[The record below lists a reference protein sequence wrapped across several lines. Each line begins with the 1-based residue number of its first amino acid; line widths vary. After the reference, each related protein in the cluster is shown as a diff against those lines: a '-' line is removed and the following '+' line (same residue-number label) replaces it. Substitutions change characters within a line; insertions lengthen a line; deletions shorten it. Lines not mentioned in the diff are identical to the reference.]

1 MGRAMTTRR
10 FRQADLEE
18 VETIA
23 WLLDNSIPVPG
34 TGRRIGVDAIVG
46 FVPGLGDVLS
56 GLVAVLIVAR
66 AAALG
71 LPRVVVARMLFNVAL
86 DFVIGAI
93 PVAGDAFDLWFKA
106 NARNVGLMR
115 AYLGDRDRSTAP
127 EWAFFAVVVA
137 GMVIVAGFV
146 FWLIASLV
154 GELLR
159 LL

>member
-1 MGRAMTTRR
+1 MTTRR
-10 FRQADLEE
+10 FRQADLDE

-34 TGRRIGVDAIVG
+34 TGRRIGVDAIIG
-46 FVPGLGDVLS
+46 FVPAIGDMLS
-56 GLVAVLIVAR
+56 GLVGVLIVAR

-71 LPRVVVARMLFNVAL
+71 LPRIVVARMLFNVAL

-115 AYLGDRDRSTAP
+115 TYLGDRDHSTASQ
-127 EWAFFAVVVA
+127 WTFFAAVLVA
-137 GMVIVAGFV
+137 LAIVAAFV

-154 GELLR
+154 GEVIR

>member
-1 MGRAMTTRR
+1 MTTRR
-10 FRQADLEE
+10 FRQADLDE

-34 TGRRIGVDAIVG
+34 TGRRIGIDAIIG
-46 FVPGLGDVLS
+46 FVPGLGDMLS

-71 LPRVVVARMLFNVAL
+71 LPRIVVARMLFNVAL
-86 DFVIGAI
+86 DFVVGAI

-115 AYLGDRDRSTAP
+115 SYLGDRDQSTAP
-127 EWAFFAVVVA
+127 QWAFFAAVLAAV
-137 GMVIVAGFV
+137 VIVAGLV
-146 FWLIASLV
+146 FWLIAWFL
-154 GELLR
+154 GELVRQL
-159 LL
+159 

>member
-1 MGRAMTTRR
+1 MTTRR
-10 FRQADLEE
+10 FRQADLDE

-34 TGRRIGVDAIVG
+34 TGRRIGIDAIIG
-46 FVPGLGDVLS
+46 FVPGLGDMLS

-71 LPRVVVARMLFNVAL
+71 LPRIVVARMLFNVAL
-86 DFVIGAI
+86 DFVVGAI

-115 AYLGDRDRSTAP
+115 SYLGDRDRSTAP
-127 EWAFFAVVVA
+127 QWAFFAAVLAAV
-137 GMVIVAGFV
+137 VIVAGLV
-146 FWLIASLV
+146 FWLIAWFL
-154 GELLR
+154 GELVR